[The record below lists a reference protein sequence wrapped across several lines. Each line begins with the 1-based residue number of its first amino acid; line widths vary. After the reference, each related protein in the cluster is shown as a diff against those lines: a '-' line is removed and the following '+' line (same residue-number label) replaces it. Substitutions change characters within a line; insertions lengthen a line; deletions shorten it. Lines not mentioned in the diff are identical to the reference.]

1 MQKNEGVCPNC
12 EATITFKKP
21 PSMGQRVAC
30 RQCGR
35 KMVVVRRHPVIM
47 DLAEE
52 ESYEQRNRRNERRQ
66 KRQNRRNE
74 PAW

>member
-1 MQKNEGVCPNC
+1 
-12 EATITFKKP
+12 
-21 PSMGQRVAC
+21 
-30 RQCGR
+30 
-35 KMVVVRRHPVIM
+35 MVVVRRHPVVM

-52 ESYEQRNRRNERRQ
+52 EAYEQRNRRNERRQ